1 MRYPVTEMNVLRH
14 LISDS
19 SPTFYVVVLHK
30 RCIVVEKPD
39 LNSNQI
45 RCSDAAAQFIHDQLS
60 GDWSKGGGGLV
71 VQRQLPT

>member
-1 MRYPVTEMNVLRH
+1 MWSSS
-14 LISDS
+14 IKGSSDKVDRTS
-19 SPTFYVVVLHK
+19 TRPKSM
-30 RCIVVEKPD
+30 CIVVEKPD
-39 LNSNQI
+39 LNSNPI

>member
-1 MRYPVTEMNVLRH
+1 MNVLRH
-14 LISDS
+14 FISDS

-30 RCIVVEKPD
+30 RFFWQRYVLSFKSERH
-39 LNSNQI
+39 LI

-60 GDWSKGGGGLV
+60 GDWSKGGGGLI

>member
-1 MRYPVTEMNVLRH
+1 MNVLRH

-30 RCIVVEKPD
+30 RCYTTVCIVVEKPD